1 MPARKRPLTKF
12 ELYALEAYAA
22 RHGRRWKRHLLAD
35 WVCPSAH
42 RRRATGPAQFPRAEL
57 ARALQFQA
65 LRRAISKKVTAT
77 AE

>member
-35 WVCPSAH
+35 WMYA
-42 RRRATGPAQFPRAEL
+42 RRRIEGEL
-57 ARALQFQA
+57 QA
-65 LRRAISKKVTAT
+65 LRNSHGPSWLVRFSFKHYDEQSPRK
-77 AE
+77 